1 MKIDRDALYKVAH
14 LARVEIRPE
23 EEEAILKSM
32 DSVLN
37 WMNQLNE
44 IDTEGVEPLTH
55 ISDEVNAW
63 RNDEAS
69 NTLTRK
75 EALANA
81 PLKNERYIMVPKV
94 IE

>member
-1 MKIDRDALYKVAH
+1 MKIDREALYKVAH
-14 LARVEIRPE
+14 LARLDIRPE
-23 EEEAILKSM
+23 EEDAILKSM

-37 WMNQLNE
+37 WMDQLNE

-55 ISDEVNAW
+55 ISDEVNSW
-63 RNDEAS
+63 RSDNAS
-69 NTLTRK
+69 NTLSRT

>member
-63 RNDEAS
+63 RSDEAS
-69 NTLTRK
+69 NTLTRP